1 MGMLSAFPSAS
12 GSIASKWQT
21 RRGGSNSGVAYTSLE
36 EGHVVAIPMGA
47 APQASAPKVQSMGD
61 AVKRT
66 IVAVGAAVAF
76 GVGVWAVKGRT
87 SAMEFFTG
95 YLIEESLSIDNIF
108 VFIMLFDYFKVRE
121 KKDLN
126 SERLTRI

>member
-1 MGMLSAFPSAS
+1 
-12 GSIASKWQT
+12 
-21 RRGGSNSGVAYTSLE
+21 
-36 EGHVVAIPMGA
+36 
-47 APQASAPKVQSMGD
+47 MGD

-108 VFIMLFDYFKVRE
+108 VFIMLFDYFKVRG
-121 KKDLN
+121 KRDPN
-126 SERLTRI
+126 TGWLTRISRITVPAGWAAGADRVPAQSPDVGHHRRRFDERRHDFGWR